1 MFNKIGCTMDFL
13 KKLTIPFLLIAIIA
27 IIYSTYFAGNKG
39 LGSFASFDTNN
50 NANKEIRVKII
61 QERGINLDM
70 QNGIVTFYAADKNGT
85 QQLVQAPVNEK
96 IKDAKIVLLRG
107 HLHEDHFHATEIEID

>member
-1 MFNKIGCTMDFL
+1 MDFL
-13 KKLTIPFLLIAIIA
+13 KKFTIPFLLIAIIA
-27 IIYSTYFAGNKG
+27 VIYLTYFAGNKG

-61 QERGINLDM
+61 QERGINLDR
-70 QNGIVTFYAADKNGT
+70 QNGTVTFYASDKNGI

-96 IKDAKIVLLRG
+96 INDAKIVLLRG
-107 HLHEDHFHATEIEID
+107 HLHEDHFHATELELE